1 MFDVYVSATGHT
13 TARWIG
19 STSNVFLILKPGF
32 FGHFYTPRHS
42 ARGVLQPATSIQRIR
57 KAQLP
62 LVVVSWQR
70 NKFWRR
76 VHHTL
81 QGMQAGVKPAAPL
94 GDGFLGSREPALIKI
109 RGQHTKPC
117 CTMLVRVR

>member
-1 MFDVYVSATGHT
+1 MFNVSATGHT

-19 STSNVFLILKPGF
+19 LYINCFLLLQARIFRALLHPTSQCTWRVAACYEYLGN
-32 FGHFYTPRHS
+32 
-42 ARGVLQPATSIQRIR
+42 R

-94 GDGFLGSREPALIKI
+94 GDGSPGSREPALIKI

>member
-1 MFDVYVSATGHT
+1 MFMSVPRDTPLPGGLALHQM
-13 TARWIG
+13 
-19 STSNVFLILKPGF
+19 FFCFLKPRF

-42 ARGVLQPATSIQRIR
+42 ARGVLQPATSNRRVR

-62 LVVVSWQR
+62 LGWQR
-70 NKFWRR
+70 NNWRR

-94 GDGFLGSREPALIKI
+94 GDGSPGSREPALIKI